1 MNFEGFNLGVC
12 MCGSFCTYA
21 VVMEK
26 IKQLSALGI
35 NLFPVMSEAAQTTD
49 TRFGSSADFY
59 AMLSDICGRKPIT
72 SIAEAEPIGPRKEL
86 DAMLVAPC
94 TGNTLAKLNNGITD
108 GAVTMACKAHLR
120 NEKPLIIALATN
132 DALGVNLQNIGGL
145 MIRKNIFFVPF
156 GQDDFANKPMSM
168 IAHFNDII
176 PTIESACMG
185 RQLQP
190 LIY

>member
-145 MIRKNIFFVPF
+145 MIRKNIFLCRL
-156 GQDDFANKPMSM
+156 DRM
-168 IAHFNDII
+168 ILPI
-176 PTIESACMG
+176 SLC
-185 RQLQP
+185 Q
-190 LIY
+190 

>member
-21 VVMEK
+21 LVMEK
-26 IKQLSALGI
+26 IKQLSELGI
-35 NLFPVMSEAAQTTD
+35 NIYPILSETAQTTD
-49 TRFGSSADFY
+49 TRFGKSQDFY
-59 AMLSDICGRKPIT
+59 NQLIAISGRKPIT
-72 SIAEAEPIGPRKEL
+72 TVAEAEPIGPQKKL

-94 TGNTLAKLNNGITD
+94 TGNTLAKLNCGITD

-120 NEKPLIIALATN
+120 NDKPLIIALATN

-145 MIRKNIFFVPF
+145 IIRKNIYFVPF
-156 GQDDFANKPMSM
+156 GQDDFVNKPMSM
-168 IAHFNDII
+168 IAHFNDIL
-176 PTIESACMG
+176 PTIESACKG
-185 RQLQP
+185 KQLQP